1 MRPDFYCVD
10 ASRVASPSPPPPL
23 YVRTPWA
30 RAWAP
35 PHRLLLL
42 FELSTAAL
50 PTPTSHRNRSHIAG
64 TPRVMSERTPPR
76 ASTSTASAVGQPWAA
91 TTTFEHATLRA
102 LALLSSQTHSSL
114 GRVWR

>member
-1 MRPDFYCVD
+1 MRHDFYCVD
-10 ASRVASPSPPPPL
+10 ASRVASPFPPPL

-42 FELSTAAL
+42 FELPTAAL
-50 PTPTSHRNRSHIAG
+50 PTPTSHRDRSHIAG

-76 ASTSTASAVGQPWAA
+76 ASTPAVGQPWAE